1 MFHRIRVFKKR
12 DVCNCVQLIATN
24 CNWLQPIAI
33 ETVCNWFKYKCLQ
46 TVKQI
51 QFLFSW
57 GIKSPLYF
65 FLFIYLSVSYKPIH
79 LYANTR
85 SLYDDF
91 METGALEQTV
101 WPNAMVA
108 IKPLWR
114 AFGNTLSYLIVG
126 GQIKCTRGK
135 IEGIFFIG
143 GPSLIIIKW
152 TWGFFSEM
160 SFFPSFL
167 QICNIYWRNQ

>member
-1 MFHRIRVFKKR
+1 M
-12 DVCNCVQLIATN
+12 CNCVQLIETN

-33 ETVCNWFKYKCLQ
+33 ETVCNWFKYKCFQ
-46 TVKQI
+46 TVKRI

-65 FLFIYLSVSYKPIH
+65 FLFIYLSLSYKPIH

-126 GQIKCTRGK
+126 GQIKCTRGE

-152 TWGFFSEM
+152 TWGFFSEI
-160 SFFPSFL
+160 SFFSQFPADL
-167 QICNIYWRNQ
+167 